1 LSGGYGQ
8 VGKYLI
14 KGEGMPRIPY
24 AEKGTEAEGAT
35 VVYAQ
40 VEAEFGFVPNLLK
53 VLGHSGPATQAM
65 GVVLDNL
72 FHHLSIAP
80 RICEMAYLTVARHNQ
95 CTYCV
100 GHHSFFAKQAG
111 MTDEEL
117 ALLGESGVRSTHF
130 SESEQGVIRFALET
144 TKNVAASDEAL
155 AELRKAFPLS
165 QVVEIA
171 FVVATA
177 NFIQR
182 IGKNFGV
189 ELERPPT

>member
-1 LSGGYGQ
+1 MS
-8 VGKYLI
+8 
-14 KGEGMPRIPY
+14 RIPY
-24 AEKGTEAEGAT
+24 AEKGTEEEGAT
-35 VVYAQ
+35 LVYAKL
-40 VEAEFGFVPNLLK
+40 EAEFGFVPNLLK

-65 GVVLDNL
+65 GTVLDNL

-80 RICEMAYLTVARHNQ
+80 RIREMAYLTVARHNQ

-100 GHHSFFAKQAG
+100 GHHTFFGKQAG
-111 MTDEEL
+111 MTDEEI
-117 ALLGESGVRSTHF
+117 ALLGEKGVTNTHF
-130 SESEQGVIRFALET
+130 AEGEQVVIRFALET

-155 AELRKAFPLS
+155 AGLRKAFPLS

-189 ELERPPT
+189 ELEHPPT

>member
-1 LSGGYGQ
+1 
-8 VGKYLI
+8 
-14 KGEGMPRIPY
+14 MPRIPY
-24 AEKGTEAEGAT
+24 AEKGTEAQGAT
-35 VVYAQ
+35 AVYAKL
-40 VEAEFGFVPNLLK
+40 ETEFGFVPNLLK
-53 VLGHSGPATQAM
+53 VLGHSGPATQAT
-65 GVVLDNL
+65 GAVLDTL

-80 RICEMAYLTVARHNQ
+80 RIREMAYLTVARHNQ
-95 CTYCV
+95 CAYCV
-100 GHHSFFAKQAG
+100 GHHTFFAKQVG
-111 MTDEEL
+111 MTDEEI
-117 ALLGESGVRSTHF
+117 ALLGESGITNTNF
-130 SESEQGVIRFALET
+130 SEGEQEVIRFALET

-155 AELRKAFPLS
+155 AGLRKAFPLS

>member
-1 LSGGYGQ
+1 
-8 VGKYLI
+8 
-14 KGEGMPRIPY
+14 MPKIHY

-35 VVYAQ
+35 PVYAQ
-40 VEAEFGFVPNLLK
+40 LESEFGFVPNILK

-65 GVVLDNL
+65 GAILDNL
-72 FHHLSIAP
+72 FHHLSLTP
-80 RICEMAYLTVARHNQ
+80 RIREMAYLTVARYNQ

-111 MTDEEL
+111 MTDEEI
-117 ALLGESGVRSTHF
+117 ALLGEAGLSSAGF
-130 SESEQGVIRFALET
+130 SEGEKAVIRFALET
-144 TKNVAASDEAL
+144 TKNVAASDEAQ
-155 AELRKAFPLS
+155 AELQKAFSLN

-189 ELERPPT
+189 ELEHPQT

>member
-1 LSGGYGQ
+1 
-8 VGKYLI
+8 
-14 KGEGMPRIPY
+14 
-24 AEKGTEAEGAT
+24 
-35 VVYAQ
+35 
-40 VEAEFGFVPNLLK
+40 
-53 VLGHSGPATQAM
+53 M

-80 RICEMAYLTVARHNQ
+80 RIREMAYLTVARHNQ
-95 CTYCV
+95 CTYCI

-155 AELRKAFPLS
+155 AELRKAFPLN